1 MGKGFFDELR
11 DKLYGEKAEL
21 ERTLAS
27 IDKELSRQLKDSIG
41 ELSSYDQHAADLG
54 QETFERGKDI
64 ALREN
69 TRRLLDDTN
78 RAIEAM
84 DVGAYGI
91 CQTCG
96 RPIDDQRL
104 RAIPWTTQCFECK
117 NTKESVGDRR
127 YRPVEEL
134 ALPYD
139 LTDPDMVGFDA
150 EDTWQA
156 VARFGTANTPQDIP
170 GSVEYGEVYINAD
183 ENIGV
188 VEPIEAI
195 ESEGLLSTNWDTVY
209 PLPQSRRRRPA
220 DGGYGE
226 EYDLDEP

>member
-104 RAIPWTTQCFECK
+104 RAIPWTTQCFESARIQGEC
-117 NTKESVGDRR
+117 RR
-127 YRPVEEL
+127 QKVSPCGGVSSSLRS
-134 ALPYD
+134 D
-139 LTDPDMVGFDA
+139 
-150 EDTWQA
+150 
-156 VARFGTANTPQDIP
+156 
-170 GSVEYGEVYINAD
+170 GSRYGRI
-183 ENIGV
+183 
-188 VEPIEAI
+188 
-195 ESEGLLSTNWDTVY
+195 
-209 PLPQSRRRRPA
+209 RC
-220 DGGYGE
+220 
-226 EYDLDEP
+226 